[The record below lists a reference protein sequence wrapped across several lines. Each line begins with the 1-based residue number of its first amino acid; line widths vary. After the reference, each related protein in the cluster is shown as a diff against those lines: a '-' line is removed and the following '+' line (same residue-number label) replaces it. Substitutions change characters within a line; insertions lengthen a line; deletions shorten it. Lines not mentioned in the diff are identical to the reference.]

1 MKYLIAI
8 LMTSLFVLTA
18 VAEEQPSQNLVK
30 NADFSEKDSKNPE
43 QLRFWLNQ
51 VRVDK
56 NGNKP
61 EVQFSVIPSG
71 EGEGNAVRIVA
82 PPPGKAGKTAALYVQ
97 TIKIKPDTNYYV
109 SCYRKVKSGWAPVF
123 FDLRDKDK
131 KFVRVF
137 GLKQVENNG
146 RDRFNLCETSFR
158 TGPDIHY
165 SQMMLTVQN
174 LGSGEAEF
182 YKPTLI
188 ELPE

>member
-1 MKYLIAI
+1 MKWPIGIMMA
-8 LMTSLFVLTA
+8 SLVVLSA
-18 VAEEQPSQNLVK
+18 AAEEKTPQNLVQ
-30 NADFSEKDSKNPE
+30 NADFSGKDPKNAGQP
-43 QLRFWLNQ
+43 QFWLNQ
-51 VRVDK
+51 VRVDQ

-61 EVQFSVIPSG
+61 DVQFSVVPSG

-82 PPPGKAGKTAALYVQ
+82 PPPGKAGKTAALYIQ

-109 SCYRKVKSGWAPVF
+109 SCSRKVKAGWAPVF

-131 KFVRVF
+131 KFVSVF
-137 GLKQVENNG
+137 GLDQTENNG
-146 RDRFNLCETSFR
+146 RDRFNLCEKSFR

-165 SQMMLTVQN
+165 GQMMLTVQN